1 MYTII
6 YQKWK
11 YSVQRSDWLSGHWI
25 STMAQ
30 CLFPLDYISDLPGT
44 PPRETFR
51 PRFIRK
57 EVTIRC
63 VYTNPVNLRSA
74 AFSWPIVAFSRMS
87 FSQFLFMS
95 FGKVYQIKSAL
106 FIFLVGLRCLFSAMY
121 GRKFFSQ

>member
-1 MYTII
+1 
-6 YQKWK
+6 
-11 YSVQRSDWLSGHWI
+11 
-25 STMAQ
+25 MAL

-74 AFSWPIVAFSRMS
+74 AFSWPIVAFSRIS

-95 FGKVYQIKSAL
+95 FGKVYQIKSACVYISGRSSL
-106 FIFLVGLRCLFSAMY
+106 FIFSHVRSQI
-121 GRKFFSQ
+121 FFPITYP